1 MFPCLLFEEVFMKIV
16 LVTGASRGIGK
27 QIAIT
32 LSQSGYTVI
41 GTYNN
46 SAKDI
51 TYLSQQ
57 YGIDFVKCNVADY
70 TNVKELFDHI
80 VENYGR
86 LDATVNCAGISYVGL
101 LQDMTEEQI
110 INLLSVNLNGTI
122 YISQKSADI
131 MVKQHSGNIVNI
143 SSVWGNNGASCEAV
157 YSASK
162 GGINAFTKALAQEL
176 APSGIRVNAICP
188 GVIKTDMLNCFSEED
203 MENLEQ
209 ETPLGRIGTTE
220 DIANMVDFILSEK
233 ASFVTGQIITVDGG
247 FAL

>member
-1 MFPCLLFEEVFMKIV
+1 MKIV

-32 LSQSGYTVI
+32 LSQNGYTVI

-46 SAKDI
+46 TNSELSLI
-51 TYLSQQ
+51 TEK
-57 YGIDFVKCNVADY
+57 YGINFIKCNVSDY
-70 TNVKELFDHI
+70 NDVSEAFNYILN
-80 VENYGR
+80 NYGK
-86 LDATVNCAGISYVGL
+86 LDATVNCAGVSYVGL
-101 LQDMTEEQI
+101 LQDMTEQQI
-110 INLLSVNLNGTI
+110 ISLLATNLNGTI
-122 YISQKSADI
+122 YTCQKSADI
-131 MVKQHSGNIVNI
+131 MVRQHSGNIINI
-143 SSVWGNNGASCEAV
+143 SSIWGNNGASCEAV

-188 GVIKTDMLNCFSEED
+188 GVIKTDMLNCFSEQD
-203 MENLEQ
+203 MKNLEE

-220 DIANMVDFILSEK
+220 DVANMVEFILSDK

-247 FAL
+247 FSL